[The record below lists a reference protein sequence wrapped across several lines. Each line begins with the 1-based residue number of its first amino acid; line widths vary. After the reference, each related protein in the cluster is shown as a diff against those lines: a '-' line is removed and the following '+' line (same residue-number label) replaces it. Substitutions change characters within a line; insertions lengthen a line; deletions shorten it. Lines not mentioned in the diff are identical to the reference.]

1 MTDPS
6 VLVAIIAGMAAVI
19 GAGFSFRASTKA
31 NQLAD
36 RKVDMEAYD
45 RNIVYYEKLIANL
58 EKDVERFRTSVDRVN
73 AQLAQEQ
80 DVSNALRNQVRTM
93 QSQLDLLE
101 RTLNDYRTSPARPQ
115 MMEGQ

>member
-1 MTDPS
+1 MSDPS
-6 VLVAIIAGMAAVI
+6 VLAAIVAGLAAVV
-19 GAGFSFRASTKA
+19 GAWFAYRASTKA

-93 QSQLDLLE
+93 QAQLDLLE
-101 RTLNDYRTSPARPQ
+101 RTLNEYRTSPARPQ